1 MSQAAETACPHCGGK
16 LERFGLPEAIFDHAW
31 DFACFNDDCPY
42 YVRGW
47 AWMEQEYGVKASYR
61 HRVDSRTGQ
70 SSPLAV
76 YSPFA
81 FRSSIL
87 PPEEQS

>member
-1 MSQAAETACPHCGGK
+1 MSQAPATTCPHCGAK
-16 LERFGLPEAIFDHAW
+16 LDRFALPEAASDHAW

-42 YVRGW
+42 YLRGW

-61 HRVDSRTGQ
+61 HRVDSVTGT

-76 YSPFA
+76 WSPQA
-81 FRSSIL
+81 FRNAIL
-87 PPEEQS
+87 PRKEQP

>member
-1 MSQAAETACPHCGGK
+1 MAGVVEAICPHCGVRMQK
-16 LERFGLPEAIFDHAW
+16 FALPEAIFDHPF

-47 AWMEQEYGVKASYR
+47 VWMEEQYGVHASYR

-70 SSPLAV
+70 PSPLAV
-76 YSPFA
+76 WSARA
-81 FRSSIL
+81 FRAEIL
-87 PPEEQS
+87 EDT